1 MQTRIIKVEDE
12 AGIETAIKEA
22 AKLLDRGALV
32 CIPTETVYG
41 IAARMDR
48 PEAVKRLRE
57 LKDRD
62 TGKPFTLHIGDK
74 SDIEQYVPDLSL
86 LNRQFLRKSWPGPL
100 TVIFQIDRSQMA
112 KIEKKLTE
120 DVIKELYYDNSI
132 GIRLPDHNIARGLL
146 SMVRA
151 PVVVPSA
158 NLAGATAPGTA
169 EEVLEQLRGRVDL
182 LIDNGPARYAES
194 STIIELKGGEMFH
207 KRKGVL
213 DLNTLEQARRLT
225 VLFVCTGNSCR
236 SPMAEG
242 IFRTRLAE
250 KLSCAVDQLPEK
262 GYKVVSAG
270 VMAYGGTLTSPP
282 ASTEAVQ
289 ACRELGIDISDHHT
303 RRLTDELLNGADFI
317 FVMDSS
323 HYLAVER
330 LSPQALPR
338 TSLLVADR
346 DVEDPVGMPIEAY
359 RKCARQISEA
369 IEERINNRLRAWD
382 I

>member
-12 AGIETAIKEA
+12 AGIKAAITEA
-22 AKLLDRGALV
+22 AEMLNGGALV

-41 IAARMDR
+41 IAARLDR
-48 PEAVKRLRE
+48 HDAVKRLRE

-100 TVIFQIDRSQMA
+100 TVIFQISQSQMT
-112 KIEKKLTE
+112 KIQKKLTE

-132 GIRLPDHNIARGLL
+132 GIRLPDHNVARGLL

-158 NLAGATAPGTA
+158 NLAGAAAPGTA

-194 STIIELKGGEMFH
+194 STIIELKGEEMFH

-213 DLNTLEQARRLT
+213 DLGTLERARRLT

-250 KLSCAVDQLPEK
+250 KLSCDVDQLPEK
-262 GYKVVSAG
+262 GYKVISAG
-270 VMAYGGTLTSPP
+270 VMAYGGASASP
-282 ASTEAVQ
+282 EAIQ
-289 ACRELGIDISDHHT
+289 ACREIGVDISDHHT
-303 RRLTDELLNGADFI
+303 GRLTDELLNGADFI

-330 LSPQALPR
+330 LSPQALSR

-346 DVEDPVGMPIEAY
+346 DVGDPVGMPVETY
-359 RKCARQISEA
+359 RKCARQISEG
-369 IEERINNRLRAWD
+369 IEERINSRLRAWD

>member
-1 MQTRIIKVEDE
+1 MQTKIIKIEDK
-12 AGIETAIKEA
+12 AGIEAAITEA
-22 AKLLDRGALV
+22 AELLDRGALV

-41 IAARMDR
+41 IAARLDR
-48 PEAVKRLRE
+48 PEAIKRLRE
-57 LKDRD
+57 LKNRD

-74 SDIEQYVPDLSL
+74 SDIEQYVPDLSP

-100 TVIFQIDRSQMA
+100 TVIFQISRSQMT
-112 KIEKKLTE
+112 KIQKKLTG
-120 DVIKELYYDNSI
+120 DVIKELYYNNSI
-132 GIRLPDHNIARGLL
+132 GIRLPDHNVARGLL

-158 NLAGATAPGTA
+158 NLAGAAPPGTA
-169 EEVLEQLRGRVDL
+169 EEVLDQLQGQVDL

-194 STIIELKGGEMFH
+194 STIIELKGEEMLH

-213 DLNTLEQARRLT
+213 DLDALERMRRLT

-242 IFRTRLAE
+242 IFRTRLAK
-250 KLSCAVDQLPEK
+250 KLSCTVDQLPEK

-270 VMAYGGTLTSPP
+270 VMAYGGALTSAL
-282 ASTEAVQ
+282 ASPEAVQ
-289 ACRELGIDISDHHT
+289 ACREVGVDISDHHT
-303 RRLTDELLNGADFI
+303 RRLTDELLNEADFI

-330 LSPQALPR
+330 LSPQAVHR

-346 DVEDPVGMPIEAY
+346 DVEDPVGMPIETY
-359 RKCARQISEA
+359 RKCAEQIGEG
-369 IEERINNRLRAWD
+369 IEEQINSRLGAWNL
-382 I
+382 